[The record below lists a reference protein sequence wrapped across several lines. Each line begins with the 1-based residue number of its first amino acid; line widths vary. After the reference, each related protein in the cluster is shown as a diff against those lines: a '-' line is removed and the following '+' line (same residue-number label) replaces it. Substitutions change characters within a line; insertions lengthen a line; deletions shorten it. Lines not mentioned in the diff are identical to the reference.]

1 MSRYTGPR
9 VKKMRALGV
18 NLPGLSRKT
27 VDKRPYPPG
36 QHGQARKRVSEYGVR
51 LMEKQK
57 LRVNYGISE
66 VQLRSLFA
74 EAAASRA
81 VTGDKLLELVERR
94 LDNVV
99 FRAGFAPTIPAARQL
114 VSHGHIT
121 VNGKRVNIASYRIQR
136 GDVVGLRQ
144 RSKDNAQVLE
154 SLKSSP
160 HRPDWITFTEDT
172 RTATVN
178 QLPTAQSVPFEL
190 NVQLV
195 IEYYA
200 R

>member
-66 VQLRSLFA
+66 VQLRRLFA
-74 EAAASRA
+74 EAAASRS

-99 FRAGFAPTIPAARQL
+99 FRAGFAATIPAARQL

-121 VNGKRVNIASYRIQR
+121 VNGKRVNIASYRAQR
-136 GDVVGLRQ
+136 GDVIGLRL
-144 RSKDNAQVLE
+144 RSKDNAQVVE
-154 SLKSSP
+154 SLKNSP
-160 HRPDWITFTEDT
+160 HRPDWITFAEDA

>member
-1 MSRYTGPR
+1 
-9 VKKMRALGV
+9 MRALGV

-36 QHGQARKRVSEYGVR
+36 QHGQARKRISEYGVR

-66 VQLRSLFA
+66 VQLRRLFA
-74 EAAASRA
+74 EAVASRS

-94 LDNVV
+94 LDNVA

-114 VSHGHIT
+114 VSHGHLL
-121 VNGKRVNIASYRIQR
+121 VNGKRVNIASYRVQR
-136 GDVVGLRQ
+136 GDVVSVRLK
-144 RSKDNAQVLE
+144 SKDNASVLE
-154 SLKSSP
+154 SIKSTP
-160 HRPDWITFTEDT
+160 HRPDWISFNDEN
-172 RTATVN
+172 RSATVN
-178 QLPTAQSVPFEL
+178 ALPTAQSVPFEL

>member
-66 VQLRSLFA
+66 VQLRRLFA
-74 EAAASRA
+74 EAAASRS

-121 VNGKRVNIASYRIQR
+121 VNGKRVNIASYRAQR
-136 GDVVGLRQ
+136 GDVIGLRQ